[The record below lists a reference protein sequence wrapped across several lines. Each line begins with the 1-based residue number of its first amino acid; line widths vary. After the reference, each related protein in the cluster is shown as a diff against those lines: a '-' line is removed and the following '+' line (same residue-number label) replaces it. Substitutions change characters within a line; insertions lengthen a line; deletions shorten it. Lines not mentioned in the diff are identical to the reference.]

1 MNQIQDSGV
10 KVRVYNIAH
19 QNYDGEQDLGNCL
32 LAQLVPDAAEEI
44 VAVKV
49 DEELLRATQDPE
61 YNERVYFSQLD
72 YLNLG
77 NCSEVLLASGGT
89 VYMSEPEVAAQIRER
104 FFATQPDHC
113 VRYGSL
119 LVSSCKEGI
128 VSLDRPLVVRIVDF
142 EHENDL
148 ERKVAKSLRTGDCHG
163 KISPR
168 LATMLGGASDTPFQ
182 FRLAN
187 ADYDSPLP
195 AFIAKG
201 TVAVDIQRTDNRG
214 YDLVLDRSSIKGWAK
229 NTGGMKVSQFNH
241 QWRLTPKDNL
251 TPTQAQDWG
260 YLPTILQNQGVL
272 YQIDPKDRSYIL
284 NNPPSKVLDDLAH
297 IYDWGLDRIACG
309 TYQLPGL
316 VIGNN
321 SNAQIQEY
329 KNSWQ
334 LMQWYSPAAIE
345 NDIVPPTLAEAE
357 YLKTIQNDY
366 RLLSQYIVT
375 NHDKKQQLKSIDEA
389 ELEVEEQEDK
399 DEFGL
404 IAVLRNDT
412 RGELAYHPKVVS
424 FCKEQLRKKWL
435 ELATKGTNTLLSAM
449 AQPAEIERGT
459 VVAPHLEHGT
469 EVIVTRYP
477 IINKDNIR
485 RYLVDNEQAPELM
498 ATKGCVFIHPQDA
511 MDYHQCDFDGDQL
524 VCTPTDLLPTI
535 AAETRVA
542 KPQFDETGNDINRDF
557 APVIKKDKQPYT
569 QTSLKQMALAVRLNS
584 IGKIAN
590 AVGRVNC
597 ARPNPEAD
605 LKDRQYFLKMKQEL
619 LEALFDS
626 LQIEADSPKSATR
639 YTDYYPG
646 LDKCLESP
654 PFKLPFFDFKQDER
668 VFNSAPMPVAENGSV
683 VDILPRSIERIWSSC
698 ELKQM
703 KVEQFKY
710 LLPRQ
715 ESNLDEVSKVTVEGL
730 AQNILQQY
738 NDTVRTTV
746 KEINPDPKQIK
757 QRFGRLYS
765 SIKEQIAIA
774 MVSSTAKDELA
785 ALLWQKQHSNDAEGQ
800 MRRKCLDICRH
811 FDPSLYCYQKTEHEY
826 QRDLRKQPAYI
837 IDAPFESSLFA
848 NQGRRDCAKYIK
860 EILEFQGQ
868 DFEASLHPT
877 KPCVQFAVKNID
889 VNLKQ
894 LFEPFNNPAIA
905 RQHDLLDIQQAKS
918 QLDARDRG
926 LYNKLFTFSTGINKY
941 NPVRITAPRHM
952 DWVLGQRNPK
962 ASLVFSVLPERI
974 TKALGREISKV
985 EVLGKD
991 QNAYATHDFSSPY
1004 YQGRELN
1011 FTVLPYNDP
1020 NSDRHGD
1027 PIVYMQ
1033 NPGDGNYYSL
1043 GMFARESSK
1052 LPRSTTFTGQVMMN
1066 GRTIDL
1072 FIKPGSILVPE
1083 VTMPPSPKKQKS
1095 KSWRQ
1100 EMQANQRDNARRL
1113 ALIKSR
1119 RLSLSKTRSRPPQT
1133 KSQSENQ
1140 FEL

>member
-32 LAQLVPDAAEEI
+32 LAQLVPDAAERI

-49 DEELLRATQDPE
+49 DDDLLRATQDPE
-61 YNERVYFSQLD
+61 YNKRVYFSQLD

-89 VYMSEPEVAAQIRER
+89 VYLSEPEVAAQIRER

-187 ADYDSPLP
+187 ADYNSPLP

-229 NTGGMKVSQFNH
+229 NTGGMKVSQRDR

-251 TPTQAQDWG
+251 TPQQAQDWG
-260 YLPTILQNQGVL
+260 YLPTILQNQGFP
-272 YQIDPKDRSYIL
+272 YQIDPKDNSYIL
-284 NNPPSKVLDDLAH
+284 NNPPKEVLDSLAH

-334 LMQWYSPAAIE
+334 LMQWYSSTAIE

-366 RLLSQYIVT
+366 RLLSQYIVA

-389 ELEVEEQEDK
+389 ELEVEQQEDK

-424 FCKEQLRKKWL
+424 FCQDQLRKKWL
-435 ELATKGTNTLLSAM
+435 ELATKGANTLLSAM
-449 AQPAEIERGT
+449 AQPGDISKGT
-459 VVAPHLEHGT
+459 VVAPHLEQGT

-511 MDYHQCDFDGDQL
+511 MEYHQCDFDGDQL

-535 AAETRVA
+535 AAETRIA
-542 KPQFDETGNDINRDF
+542 KPQFDEAGNDLNRDF
-557 APVIKKDKQPYT
+557 SPVVKKDKQPYT
-569 QTSLKQMALAVRLNS
+569 QASLKHMALAVRLNS

-605 LKDRQYFLKMKQEL
+605 LKDRQYFLKMKQGL

-639 YTDYYPG
+639 YTDYYPE
-646 LDKCLESP
+646 LD
-654 PFKLPFFDFKQDER
+654 
-668 VFNSAPMPVAENGSV
+668 
-683 VDILPRSIERIWSSC
+683 
-698 ELKQM
+698 
-703 KVEQFKY
+703 
-710 LLPRQ
+710 
-715 ESNLDEVSKVTVEGL
+715 
-730 AQNILQQY
+730 
-738 NDTVRTTV
+738 
-746 KEINPDPKQIK
+746 
-757 QRFGRLYS
+757 
-765 SIKEQIAIA
+765 
-774 MVSSTAKDELA
+774 
-785 ALLWQKQHSNDAEGQ
+785 
-800 MRRKCLDICRH
+800 
-811 FDPSLYCYQKTEHEY
+811 
-826 QRDLRKQPAYI
+826 
-837 IDAPFESSLFA
+837 
-848 NQGRRDCAKYIK
+848 
-860 EILEFQGQ
+860 
-868 DFEASLHPT
+868 
-877 KPCVQFAVKNID
+877 
-889 VNLKQ
+889 KQ
-894 LFEPFNNPAIA
+894 LFEPFNAPAIA
-905 RQHDLLDIQQAKS
+905 RHHDSIDIQQAKS
-918 QLDARDRG
+918 QLYEGDRA
-926 LYNKLFTFSTGINKY
+926 LYDKLFTFSTGINKY

-952 DWVLGQRNPK
+952 DWVLGQKTPK

-991 QNAYATHDFSSPY
+991 QNAYATQDFSSPY

-1033 NPGDGNYYSL
+1033 SPGDDNYYSL

-1052 LPRSTTFTGQVMMN
+1052 LPISATFTGQVMMN

-1083 VTMPPSPKKQKS
+1083 VAMPPSPKKQKS

-1100 EMQANQRDNARRL
+1100 EIQSNQRDNARRL
-1113 ALIKSR
+1113 AVIKSR
-1119 RLSLSKTRSRPPQT
+1119 RLSLSKTRSRSQPT
-1133 KSQSENQ
+1133 KSQLENQ
-1140 FEL
+1140 FER